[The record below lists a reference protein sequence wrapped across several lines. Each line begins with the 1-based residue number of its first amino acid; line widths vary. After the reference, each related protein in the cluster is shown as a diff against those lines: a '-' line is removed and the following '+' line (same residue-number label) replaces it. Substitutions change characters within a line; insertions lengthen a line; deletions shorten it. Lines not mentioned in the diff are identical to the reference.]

1 MCKETLQKCWVSLL
15 FYNSRDSHNFL
26 IDNQVRLSARELC
39 LRVQEKMCK
48 FGFNYGFKEG
58 QNTDCR

>member
-15 FYNSRDSHNFL
+15 FYNSRYSHNFL

-39 LRVQEKMCK
+39 LRVRDKLCK
-48 FGFNYGFKEG
+48 FGFDYGF
-58 QNTDCR
+58 